1 MMKIE
6 VTVSPEG
13 LSIKPTE
20 DDERRRILNNLRRS
34 DPEEK
39 TLEDFFC
46 EIAICGQSFNP
57 AIFKNGWIIKDN
69 FISAQAIVLDI
80 DDKISPNEA
89 KKRLK
94 EYKLPYPNLIYR
106 TLSDPTK
113 RSVKKQRKLD
123 IVKKFRMIFILT
135 EKICD
140 LHIYQD
146 LVKNKIQKLFP
157 EADPISATQNFFG
170 GNEILHWQFEQLL
183 SPLELAL
190 AVDLY
195 NTKNINTPQGK
206 AKAFKKNKYKIPP
219 TEFHE
224 AFFSTLHDDIKN
236 DIVSKTTNVYNISKE
251 SVKNETK
258 PIRGFDWNEAR
269 SEFKLLDNFLSCSQH
284 IGHIQLLGL
293 YSGMVRIE
301 GGSKKW
307 KEAIL
312 DNPRIQEDKTDIHI
326 WFQNSFEAGRNP
338 WELEIS
344 KYASEDPASLKFERL
359 TDIHFKKRM
368 EAKKLHGHHEISI
381 QQAEMEMDSFLK
393 QAIETPGNGK
403 YILKAITGI
412 GKTEKLLSLNLE
424 GCIIAAP
431 THELKE
437 EIAKRF
443 INKGISV
450 IVTPK
455 IPTLPEAIQ
464 QEYDKLQAIG
474 DYEGAASY
482 LKECSS
488 SDIANTHFVGSEI
501 MEFRNKMNNYFKEL
515 DTCRDSNQLVITTH
529 KRVLFSDF
537 PNHHTIIFDE
547 DPTQYILETNS
558 FTTKDLR
565 ILQDELNDIDQRE
578 VQQLL
583 DFANSIDNLNMV
595 HKGNPIATN
604 DMAEFRKTINSN
616 KVFVKG
622 AILPS
627 FKCDYWMAT
636 PENLKDINGDKKIHY
651 IQKHKLDSNKKLII
665 LSATTNETFCKALYG
680 EIVWKDLS
688 SVEHKGNRI
697 QYSNLSLSRSTLGN
711 GNNASNLNSIRNLIV
726 NKPVITYIKHRNLF
740 PDSNTKIHFG
750 NCSGYDEFK
759 GEDIA
764 VIGTPHI
771 PSFIYLLVASELNIQ
786 FIDADIEM
794 AEQTVCHN
802 GFQFKIMTFNHEGLR
817 SIQFHFLES
826 ELLQACGRNRTL
838 REDATT
844 YLFSNYPLPG
854 FEQHNIRELPQPADE
869 NDIKEEDTTESQIP
883 NEFQYGMV
891 SGSL

>member
-13 LSIKPTE
+13 TSVKPVN
-20 DDERRRILNNLRRS
+20 DDEKRKNLNTLRRS

-46 EIAICGQSFNP
+46 EVAICGQSFNP
-57 AIFKNGWIIKDN
+57 AIFKNGWIIQEN

-80 DDKISPNEA
+80 DSKISPHDA
-89 KKRLK
+89 KKRLR
-94 EYKLPYPNLIYR
+94 EYHLPLPNLIYR
-106 TLSDPTK
+106 TFSDPTRK
-113 RSVKKQRKLD
+113 GTKKQWKQKV
-123 IVKKFRMIFILT
+123 VKKFRMIFIMT
-135 EKICD
+135 EKIYD
-140 LHIYQD
+140 LSEYQN
-146 LVKNKIQKLFP
+146 LVKNKMQKLFP
-157 EADPISATQNFFG
+157 EADPVSATQNFFG
-170 GNEILHWQFEQLL
+170 GIEILINQFNQFLH
-183 SPLELAL
+183 PLELIM

-195 NTKNINTPQGK
+195 NAKHINTPQGK
-206 AKAFKKNKYKIPP
+206 AKAFEKEKYKTPP
-219 TEFHE
+219 NKFHE
-224 AFFSTLHDDIKN
+224 VYFSLGTDNESDF
-236 DIVSKTTNVYNISKE
+236 VSKTTNDYNISKE

-269 SEFKLLDNFLSCSQH
+269 SEFKLLDDFLSCSQD

-301 GGSKKW
+301 GGPKKW
-307 KEAIL
+307 KAAIL
-312 DNPRIQEDKTDIHI
+312 ENHRIQENKTAIHI
-326 WFQNSFEAGRNP
+326 WFQNSFEAGKNP

-344 KYASEDPASLKFERL
+344 SYASEDPASLKYERL
-359 TDIHFKKRM
+359 TDIHFKKGM
-368 EAKKLHGHHEISI
+368 EAKKLHEHHEISL

-403 YILKAITGI
+403 FILKAITGI
-412 GKTEKLLSLNLE
+412 GKTEKLLSLNLD

-488 SDIANTHFVGSEI
+488 SLHAVNSFPKREISKFKKI
-501 MEFRNKMNNYFKEL
+501 MESYFKEL
-515 DTCRDSNQLVITTH
+515 DACLNSDQLVITTH
-529 KRVLFSDF
+529 KRVLFSKF
-537 PNHHTIIFDE
+537 PNHHTIFFDE

-565 ILQDELNDIDQRE
+565 IIQDELNDIDQRA

-583 DFANSIDNLNMV
+583 DYANSDDSFNKINR
-595 HKGNPIATN
+595 GNPIALT
-604 DMAEFRKTINSN
+604 DKVIFRKSINN
-616 KVFVKG
+616 YRGLIKG
-622 AILPS
+622 ALLPS
-627 FKCDYWMAT
+627 FKCDFWMVI
-636 PENLKDINGDKKIHY
+636 PDRNDNVGDKEIHY
-651 IQKHKLDSNKKLII
+651 IQKHELYPDKKLII

-680 EIVWKDLS
+680 EIIWKDLS
-688 SVEHKGNRI
+688 SVKHTGSRI
-697 QYSNLSLSRSTLGN
+697 QYSNLSLSRSTLAN
-711 GNNASNLNSIRNLIV
+711 RNNASNLNVITNFID

-759 GEDIA
+759 GEDIF
-764 VIGTPHI
+764 VIGTPHF
-771 PSFIYLLVASELNIQ
+771 PPFIYQLVAAELNIE
-786 FIDADIEM
+786 FNHPDIEM
-794 AEQTVCHN
+794 DEYIVCHN
-802 GFQFKIMTFNHEGLR
+802 GFQFKIMTFPHKGLR
-817 SIQFHFLES
+817 SIQFHFIES

-854 FEQHNIRELPQPADE
+854 FDQNNTRELPQPADE
-869 NDIKEEDTTESQIP
+869 HDIKEEDTTESQSQ
-883 NEFQYGMV
+883 NTFQYAMV

>member
-1 MMKIE
+1 FN
-6 VTVSPEG
+6 T
-13 LSIKPTE
+13 
-20 DDERRRILNNLRRS
+20 LRRS
-34 DPEEK
+34 VPEEK

-46 EIAICGQSFNP
+46 EVGICGQTFNP
-57 AIFKNGWIIKDN
+57 AIYKNGWIIQDN

-80 DDKISPNEA
+80 DSKISPHDA
-89 KKRLK
+89 KKRLR
-94 EYKLPYPNLIYR
+94 EYHLPLPNLIYR
-106 TLSDPTK
+106 TFSDPTRK
-113 RSVKKQRKLD
+113 GTKKQWKQKV
-123 IVKKFRMIFILT
+123 VKKFRMIFIMT
-135 EKICD
+135 EIIYD
-140 LHIYQD
+140 LSEYQN
-146 LVKNKIQKLFP
+146 LVKNQMHKLFP
-157 EADPISATQNFFG
+157 EADPVSATQNFFG
-170 GNEILHWQFEQLL
+170 GMEIILIQFNQFLH
-183 SPLELAL
+183 PLELVM

-195 NTKNINTPQGK
+195 KIKNIDTTLGK
-206 AKAFKKNKYKIPP
+206 AKAFKKNQYKMPP
-219 TEFHE
+219 NKHHE
-224 AFFSTLHDDIKN
+224 VYFSLGTDNESDF
-236 DIVSKTTNVYNISKE
+236 VSKTTNVYNISKE

-269 SEFKLLDNFLSCSQH
+269 SEFKLLDDFLSCSQH

-293 YSGMVRIE
+293 YSGMARIQ
-301 GGSKKW
+301 GGPKKW

-312 DNPRIQEDKTDIHI
+312 ENPRIQEDKTDIHI
-326 WFQNSFEAGRNP
+326 WFQNSFEAGKNP

-344 KYASEDPASLKFERL
+344 SYASEDPASLKYERL

-368 EAKKLHGHHEISI
+368 QAQKLHGQSEITL
-381 QQAEMEMDSFLK
+381 QQAENEMDSFLK
-393 QAIETPGNGK
+393 QAIESSGIGK
-403 YILKAITGI
+403 YILKAVTGI
-412 GKTEKLLSLNLE
+412 GKTETLLTLNLDR
-424 GCIIAAP
+424 CIIAAP

-437 EIAKRF
+437 EIANRF
-443 INKGISV
+443 RNKGISV
-450 IVTPK
+450 IVTPE

-464 QEYDKLQAIG
+464 QEYDELQAIG

-488 SDIANTHFVGSEI
+488 SKIASIHIRSKEI
-501 MEFRNKMNNYFKEL
+501 SDLKRKMNNYFDEL
-515 DTCRDSNQLVITTH
+515 DACLNSDQLVITTH
-529 KRVLFSDF
+529 KRVLFSKF

-565 ILQDELNDIDQRE
+565 IIQDDLNETDKEAVQR
-578 VQQLL
+578 LL
-583 DFANSIDNLNMV
+583 DFANSNDNLNRV
-595 HKGNPIATN
+595 YQGNPITTN
-604 DMAEFRKTINSN
+604 DLAAFRKTINSN

-636 PENLKDINGDKKIHY
+636 PKDLNDPDGDKKIHY
-651 IQKHKLDSNKKLII
+651 IQKHKLDSTKKLII

-680 EIVWKDLS
+680 EIKWKDLS

-697 QYSNLSLSRSTLGN
+697 QYSNLSLSRSTLGSR
-711 GNNASNLNSIRNLIV
+711 NNASNLNSIRNLIV
-726 NKPVITYIKHRNLF
+726 NKPVITYKRHRNLF
-740 PDSNTKIHFG
+740 PESNTEIHFG

-764 VIGTPHI
+764 VVGTPHI

-786 FIDADIEM
+786 FNDANIEM

-802 GFQFKIMTFNHEGLR
+802 GFRFKIMTFNHEGLR
-817 SIQFHFLES
+817 SIQFHYLES

-838 REDATT
+838 REEATT

-854 FEQHNIRELPQPADE
+854 FDQNNTRELPQPADE
-869 NDIKEEDTTESQIP
+869 HDIKEEDTTESQSQ
-883 NEFQYGMV
+883 NTFQYAMV